1 MAHPALGRKGK
12 DKITGFAGI
21 VTGFVEYI
29 TGCNQLLLMP
39 SVGKDGKSG
48 EGQWFD
54 DSRVD
59 LTGKAIVLDSSKANG
74 PDMEAPK
81 R

>member
-12 DKITGFAGI
+12 DKITGFSGT

-29 TGCNQLLLMP
+29 TGCNQLLLIP
-39 SVGKDGKSG
+39 PVGKDGKTG
-48 EGQWFD
+48 DGQWFD
-54 DSRVD
+54 EQRVD
-59 LTGKAIVLDSSKANG
+59 LTGKPIVLDNSKSNG
-74 PDMEAPK
+74 PDKPAPI